1 MRRRPFLAYLLASVA
16 FPKARAAG
24 SAIPV
29 VAAENFYADVASQ
42 IGGPW
47 VTVQAI
53 MSNPEED
60 PHLFEASPSVARAL
74 AAARIVV
81 LNGADYDPWMTKL
94 LGVRHGPGPR
104 VLVVAELLGRK
115 AGENPHLWYDP
126 ACMPLFAKAFA
137 AMLAEEDPARRD
149 EYEKGKQR
157 FLAALA
163 PMQEKIA
170 TLRARFAGTPV
181 TATEPVFNDMARA
194 LGLAMRN
201 ERFQLAVM
209 NDTEP
214 AASDVAAFEED
225 LKNRRVRLLIYNSQA
240 TNEIS
245 RRMLKL
251 AKLSGIPV
259 LGVTETEPAGK
270 SYQEWMLST
279 LFALDQALAKTP

>member
-1 MRRRPFLAYLLASVA
+1 MLRRPFLFCLFASLAL
-16 FPKARAAG
+16 PKARAAG
-24 SAIPV
+24 SAVPV

-47 VTVQAI
+47 VTVQAV

-74 AAARIVV
+74 AGARIVV

-94 LGVRHGPGPR
+94 LAVHRGSGPR
-104 VLVVAELLGRK
+104 VLVVADLLGRK

-126 ACMPLFAKAFA
+126 ACMPAFAKAFA
-137 AMLAEEDPARRD
+137 ALLAEEDPAHRND
-149 EYEKGKQR
+149 YEKGMQR

-163 PMQEKIA
+163 PMQDKIA
-170 TLRARFAGTPV
+170 ALRARFAGTPV

-194 LGLAMRN
+194 LGLVMRN

-240 TNEIS
+240 TNEAS

-251 AKLSGIPV
+251 AGLSGIPV
-259 LGVTETEPAGK
+259 LGVTETEPGGK
-270 SYQEWMLST
+270 SYQDWMLTT
-279 LFALDQALAKTP
+279 LSALEEALAKTP